1 MANTLTS
8 SFARWATDAGQR
20 ALRSAVATFT
30 GLTLGG
36 ALFSVDGALDVG
48 LVQRAGIAALG
59 SAVSVVLSL
68 AAKWSG
74 DPGTASFSKPGTP

>member
-1 MANTLTS
+1 MNKLIAD
-8 SFARWATDAGQR
+8 FGRWAADAGQR

-30 GLTLGG
+30 GITLGG

-74 DPGTASFSKPGTP
+74 DPGTASFSKPVKP

>member
-1 MANTLTS
+1 MNKLTAD
-8 SFARWATDAGQR
+8 FGRWAADAGQR
-20 ALRSAVATFT
+20 ALKAAVDTFT
-30 GLTLGG
+30 GITLGG
-36 ALFSVDGALDVG
+36 SLFGINGALNVG

-74 DPGTASFSKPGTP
+74 DPGTASFSRPGTS